1 MEEKKEPAIDIFR
14 ELRGEINISENKNRS
29 KKKKSIK
36 EPNRTSESEIANK
49 VLETLE
55 NKT

>member
-29 KKKKSIK
+29 KKKKK
-36 EPNRTSESEIANK
+36 H
-49 VLETLE
+49 
-55 NKT
+55 